1 MGECAD
7 DVVSFYAFN
16 GEERYAHRLYH
27 LVNVRDLL
35 GKFGG
40 HFWAVAFINGGK
52 LVAKGGRFGIK
63 RHRHVGWAV
72 FFHQFFEG
80 VERAADG
87 VGVQALG
94 GLHGDRQGVKIA
106 EHIIRAVHQ
115 DKRRLVGVDVIGI
128 K

>member
-1 MGECAD
+1 M
-7 DVVSFYAFN
+7 
-16 GEERYAHRLYH
+16 
-27 LVNVRDLL
+27 
-35 GKFGG
+35 
-40 HFWAVAFINGGK
+40 
-52 LVAKGGRFGIK
+52 AKGGRFGIK
-63 RHRHVGWAV
+63 RHCHVGWAV

-115 DKRRLVGVDVIGI
+115 DKRRLISVDVIGI

>member
-1 MGECAD
+1 M
-7 DVVSFYAFN
+7 
-16 GEERYAHRLYH
+16 
-27 LVNVRDLL
+27 
-35 GKFGG
+35 
-40 HFWAVAFINGGK
+40 
-52 LVAKGGRFGIK
+52 AKGRRFGVK
-63 RHRHVGWAV
+63 RHRHVRRAV
-72 FFHQFFEG
+72 FFHQFFEC

-94 GLHGDRQGVKIA
+94 SLHGDRQGMKIA